1 MTGDGVSGGD
11 MPNFPWLSRPDVPPI
26 GDASWAALLAGDD
39 LPAGSPPEL
48 RPVSETL
55 AALRGGPASDELA
68 GEAAALAAF
77 RAGLGVSSPARRPR
91 RRLAVLSSLPARA
104 AAAATVAVLS
114 LGGLA
119 AAAFAGAL
127 PSPLQTF
134 AHTTFGAPA
143 AAARTG
149 GSPSPSGPGPAGHA
163 AYGLCTAWAHAKAHG
178 TGTQKAVAFRNL
190 AAAAGGAGRVGTYC
204 ATVPHPGAA
213 ASSQPH
219 GHSTPISH
227 PTPHGHSKP
236 TSNPT
241 PHGHSTPASHPTP
254 HGHGKP
260 TSSPTPHGSG
270 KPTSKP
276 APNR

>member
-11 MPNFPWLSRPDVPPI
+11 MPNLPWLSRRDVPET
-26 GDASWAALLAGDD
+26 GDASLAALLAGAQ
-39 LPAGSPPEL
+39 LPPDSPPEFQ
-48 RPVSETL
+48 PVADVL
-55 AALRGGPASDELA
+55 AALKAGPARDELA
-68 GEAAALAAF
+68 GEAAALTEF
-77 RAGLGVSSPARRPR
+77 REGLGVPGPGRRSRRRPG
-91 RRLAVLSSLPARA
+91 LLPSLSARA
-104 AAAATVAVLS
+104 AIAAAVAAMSLS
-114 LGGLA
+114 GLA
-119 AAAFAGAL
+119 TAAYAGAL
-127 PSPLQTF
+127 PAPLQTF

-143 AAARTG
+143 AGASTG

-204 ATVPHPGAA
+204 ATVPHPGAS

-219 GHSTPISH
+219 GHGKPISH
-227 PTPHGHSKP
+227 PTPHGHGKP

-260 TSSPTPHGSG
+260 TS
-270 KPTSKP
+270 KP